1 MPLWAFTANRPRAG
15 KDYLNG
21 VAQTLYYGHA
31 FEDSPLE
38 RSEETEKRITAALA
52 AGRRSMHIANQ
63 QGSYFDDQALIAAI
77 TGTVWCSRRLGSNDS
92 SSSLEYKNE
101 LEFSLS
107 ANMGLQF

>member
-1 MPLWAFTANRPRAG
+1 MPLWTFTADRPRAG

-21 VAQTLYYGHA
+21 VAQTLYSYGYA

-38 RSEETEKRITAALA
+38 CSEETEKRITAALA

-77 TGTVWCSRRLGSNDS
+77 TGTVWCSRRLGSKEPMQNTVAKKRVRWEDVDS
-92 SSSLEYKNE
+92 D
-101 LEFSLS
+101 
-107 ANMGLQF
+107 